1 MSLLVVVW
9 PADSDCGHQNSVINL
24 PSARV
29 LDPYWLTHWV
39 PFLFWVLRIQGWT
52 CPLASQ
58 SSGGR
63 FTKGW
68 AAVRACR
75 AQRKQLSSFPRQA
88 AFLHCTSGLVFLA
101 PLVSLSFYSLFS
113 FFEDFKFA
121 NFYFSLLLQ
130 VSQLLSQP
138 PVSHKLITFRF
149 LCLPEPL
156 HRSLTSG
163 TTWSHAR
170 QGLLTGRE

>member
-39 PFLFWVLRIQGWT
+39 PFLFWALRIQGWT
-52 CPLASQ
+52 RPLASQ

-63 FTKGW
+63 FTKGR
-68 AAVRACR
+68 AAVCACR

-101 PLVSLSFYSLFS
+101 PLISFSFYSLFS

-121 NFYFSLLLQ
+121 NFYLSPTPGQSAPFPAPS
-130 VSQLLSQP
+130 VSQAD
-138 PVSHKLITFRF
+138 HF
-149 LCLPEPL
+149 
-156 HRSLTSG
+156 
-163 TTWSHAR
+163 
-170 QGLLTGRE
+170 